1 MVLSEDFQDRSRL
14 TSVGG
19 MAGAVAGLALVVV
32 VALYPFVVPLQFEPA
47 ANLLKSLPSS
57 QSQTIFR
64 FVFWALTIIALL
76 TIPTFLGLYR
86 LLRTRHPGLSLSG
99 AVIAIV
105 SSAMYSVSLI
115 IYATTLP
122 ELAAAYASVADQD
135 LLRAIE
141 FQASAFDAL
150 AIGIASVA
158 SLLLGLSL
166 VLWSRAMSREFSRY
180 GLPTFLIG
188 VFSLLTVLSLALG
201 QMVVWLILLAFEG
214 IWLVTVGVKMAMLSQ
229 LHGAM

>member
-1 MVLSEDFQDRSRL
+1 MGMALSEDFEHRSRL
-14 TSVGG
+14 TAIGG
-19 MAGAVAGLALVVV
+19 MSGAVAGLALLVV

-76 TIPTFLGLYR
+76 TISTFLGLYR
-86 LLRTRHPGLSLSG
+86 LLRHPGLSLSG

-105 SSAMYSVSLI
+105 SSAMSSVSLI
-115 IYATTLP
+115 IYATTMP
-122 ELAAAYASVADQD
+122 ELAAAYASVVDQD

-150 AIGIASVA
+150 AIGILGVA
-158 SLLLGLSL
+158 TLLFGLSL
-166 VLWSRAMSREFSRY
+166 VLWSRAMSRELSRY
-180 GLPTFLIG
+180 GLPT
-188 VFSLLTVLSLALG
+188 LLVGIVAFVTVLSLVLG
-201 QMVVWLILLAFEG
+201 EMIFLLIFLAFEG
-214 IWLVTVGVKMAMLSQ
+214 VWLVVIGVKMAILSQ
-229 LHGAM
+229 PRAAI

>member
-1 MVLSEDFQDRSRL
+1 MTEGVQDRSRL
-14 TSVGG
+14 TAVGG
-19 MAGAVAGLALVVV
+19 LTGAVAGLALLAI
-32 VALYPFVVPLQFEPA
+32 VALYSFIVPLQFEPA
-47 ANLLKSLPSS
+47 ANLLRNLTSS
-57 QSQTIFR
+57 QSQTFFK
-64 FVFWALTIIALL
+64 FVFWALAIVELL
-76 TIPTFLGLYR
+76 TIPAFIGLYR

-99 AVIAIV
+99 VVTAIV

-150 AIGIASVA
+150 AVGIASVA

-166 VLWSRAMSREFSRY
+166 VLWSRAMSRELSRY
-180 GLPTFLIG
+180 GLPTLLIG
-188 VFSLLTVLSLALG
+188 VFSLVTVLSLALG
-201 QMVVWLILLAFEG
+201 QMLVWLILLTLEG
-214 IWLVTVGVKMAMLSQ
+214 IWLVTVGVKMAMLSELQ
-229 LHGAM
+229 AAM

>member
-1 MVLSEDFQDRSRL
+1 MSEDFEHRSRL
-14 TSVGG
+14 TAIGG
-19 MAGAVAGLALVVV
+19 MSGAVAGLALLVV

-76 TIPTFLGLYR
+76 TISTFLGLYR
-86 LLRTRHPGLSLSG
+86 LLRHPGLSLSG

-105 SSAMYSVSLI
+105 SSAMSSVSLI
-115 IYATTLP
+115 IYATTMP
-122 ELAAAYASVADQD
+122 ELAAAYASVVDQD

-150 AIGIASVA
+150 AIGILGVA
-158 SLLLGLSL
+158 TLLFGLSL
-166 VLWSRAMSREFSRY
+166 VLWSRAMSRELSRY
-180 GLPTFLIG
+180 GLPT
-188 VFSLLTVLSLALG
+188 LLVGIVAFVTVLSLVLG
-201 QMVVWLILLAFEG
+201 EMIFLLIFLAFEG
-214 IWLVTVGVKMAMLSQ
+214 VWLVVIGVKMASLSQ
-229 LHGAM
+229 PRAAI